1 MKRNNKAHIINYP
14 QEKLRK
20 REHVRFFERC
30 LKLVPQHYSL
40 LDSQRMTIAFFSIS
54 GLDVLN
60 SLDIFNENQA
70 KSIINWIYSLQV
82 YDDEGELAGFQGS
95 TAFNYLKER
104 STYKCGA
111 IAHTYTA
118 LSTLLIL
125 GDDLSRVHR
134 QSIVRSLRKLQ
145 RPDGNFTASLV
156 GSESDMRFVY
166 CAACIS
172 YILDDWS
179 GMDIDKTVEFILN
192 SISYDFAIGQCPET
206 ESHGGSTFC
215 AVATLALANRL
226 DSLSQNQ
233 RDGLIRWL
241 LMKQGQGFHGRP
253 NKPDDT
259 CYSFWVVA
267 ALKILNAFEF
277 INIEKN
283 REYIMT
289 TQNLIT
295 GGFAKQVDNSSDA
308 LHTYFGLCGLS
319 LMNEKGLKKI
329 MPSLAISL
337 QTAERLKSIH
347 EHWRAQ

>member
-1 MKRNNKAHIINYP
+1 
-14 QEKLRK
+14 
-20 REHVRFFERC
+20 
-30 LKLVPQHYSL
+30 
-40 LDSQRMTIAFFSIS
+40 
-54 GLDVLN
+54 
-60 SLDIFNENQA
+60 
-70 KSIINWIYSLQV
+70 
-82 YDDEGELAGFQGS
+82 
-95 TAFNYLKER
+95 
-104 STYKCGA
+104 
-111 IAHTYTA
+111 
-118 LSTLLIL
+118 
-125 GDDLSRVHR
+125 
-134 QSIVRSLRKLQ
+134 
-145 RPDGNFTASLV
+145 
-156 GSESDMRFVY
+156 
-166 CAACIS
+166 
-172 YILDDWS
+172 
-179 GMDIDKTVEFILN
+179 
-192 SISYDFAIGQCPET
+192 
-206 ESHGGSTFC
+206 
-215 AVATLALANRL
+215 
-226 DSLSQNQ
+226 
-233 RDGLIRWL
+233 
-241 LMKQGQGFHGRP
+241 MKQGQGFHGRP